1 MTTIT
6 ARRKTLPLTLCTLLA
21 SGGALLATE
30 TQASATFKIDDTKW
44 VSLGAGLRTSFSS
57 IEDDT
62 ASGDNSKDFML
73 DSIRL
78 YVNGQI
84 HQYIKFTF
92 NTERQETGD
101 GSEDIRTLDAIARF
115 EFNDYANI
123 WAGRLLPPS
132 DRSNLDGPY
141 YLSTWDFP
149 LVQAYPAIYAGRD
162 DGVAFWGQT
171 GGGKFKYQIG
181 AFQGCADGAPCDIGA
196 NDSDPVYTYDPTQCE
211 SEFKASTLTSPDG
224 KSLWD
229 TGFRMTIAYNTGNTA
244 RQTVAQIFQQELSAV
259 NENFV
264 IEVTGLPWP
273 TFLKN
278 QRASTL
284 PIFVSGWLEDIHDPH
299 NWVVP
304 YTVGTYGARQK
315 MPADLVS
322 QFNEIINRGVA
333 ESDPAK
339 RATIYAEFNKL
350 FYDNIPTILLYVPT
364 GRHYEQRWVQGY
376 YRNPVYS
383 GVAYWYALSK
393 Q

>member
-181 AFQGCADGAPCDIGA
+181 AFQGCADGAPCDTGA
-196 NDSDPVYTYDPTQCE
+196 NDSDNLLYAGRLTYNFWDPEPGYYTSSTYYGAKDILAVGLVAMSQNDAVGTAATPSDFFGWNLDALMEKKLGNGGVVTVEGAYYDYDLDDATVTGGLVQGDGWFGLVGYLFPQQVGIGKFQPHFRYESLNQDGVGDTDRWTAGVNYIIDGHNARVSLVYGETQTDPDVG
-211 SEFKASTLTSPDG
+211 SDS
-224 KSLWD
+224 D
-229 TGFRMTIAYNTGNTA
+229 T
-244 RQTVAQIFQQELSAV
+244 
-259 NENFV
+259 NFV
-264 IEVTGLPWP
+264 KL
-273 TFLKN
+273 
-278 QRASTL
+278 
-284 PIFVSGWLEDIHDPH
+284 
-299 NWVVP
+299 
-304 YTVGTYGARQK
+304 
-315 MPADLVS
+315 
-322 QFNEIINRGVA
+322 GVQLQ
-333 ESDPAK
+333 
-339 RATIYAEFNKL
+339 I
-350 FYDNIPTILLYVPT
+350 
-364 GRHYEQRWVQGY
+364 
-376 YRNPVYS
+376 
-383 GVAYWYALSK
+383 
-393 Q
+393 